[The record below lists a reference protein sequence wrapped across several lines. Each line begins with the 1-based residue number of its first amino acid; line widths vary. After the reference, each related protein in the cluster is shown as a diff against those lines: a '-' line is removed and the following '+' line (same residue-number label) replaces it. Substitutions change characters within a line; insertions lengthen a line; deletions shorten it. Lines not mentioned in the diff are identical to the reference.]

1 MSGFIHLADLY
12 IILLTM
18 SNYLVHT
25 IVSIQKCTA
34 LKILDL
40 FITEHCFHFLSLH
53 VHIIRGALWHV
64 KTEAGHVTLVLAPE
78 TRDTSRRRDMTLHVT
93 HAWPHGHPVAAGL
106 RGRPGV
112 EAVLVRSQVKLTG
125 LPRSVTRAPWPR
137 RPVWRAWPRSLGR
150 VDSRG
155 GPGASGQAIVD
166 RTTIVS
172 NTIGHTVHAAIVLPI
187 SGSWVNKSP
196 IRIDDT
202 IVLFLFEHCKTSLL
216 AQNSRPAGCLPGLE
230 FEYVD
235 LVWRLV

>member
-1 MSGFIHLADLY
+1 MFTLSGRRSDTWRLRPD
-12 IILLTM
+12 T
-18 SNYLVHT
+18 
-25 IVSIQKCTA
+25 
-34 LKILDL
+34 
-40 FITEHCFHFLSLH
+40 
-53 VHIIRGALWHV
+53 W
-64 KTEAGHVTLVLAPE
+64 HVTLLLAPE
-78 TRDTSRRRDMTLHVT
+78 TRHTSRRRDMTLHIT

-125 LPRSVTRAPWPR
+125 LPRSVTRASWPR

-155 GPGASGQAIVD
+155 GPGPSGQAIVD

-196 IRIDDT
+196 IRIDDK
-202 IVLFLFEHCKTSLL
+202 IVLFLFEHCRTSLL
-216 AQNSRPAGCLPGLE
+216 TQNQSPAGSLPGLE
-230 FEYVD
+230 LEYVD
-235 LVWRLV
+235 FVWRLV